1 MRGKAMA
8 KKQNRNDAAPKE
20 DIRSNAPG
28 KLTDAVHLSET
39 LFQERVNQ
47 KAYELFQRRG
57 GEPGHDMED
66 WLEAERLVRDELSRE
81 QSAERKSKTPRNK
94 T

>member
-1 MRGKAMA
+1 MA
-8 KKQNRNDAAPKE
+8 KKLSRTDTGPKE
-20 DIRSNAPG
+20 ESSSKPPAK
-28 KLTDAVHLSET
+28 KLADAVHLSET
-39 LFQERVNQ
+39 LFQERVAQ

-66 WLEAERLVRDELSRE
+66 WLEAERLVRAEFSDEPSTD
-81 QSAERKSKTPRNK
+81 RKSKSPRNK